1 MACAWRIRHKLILG
15 LGLVVAII
23 ALLLVG
29 TYKGLASYMS
39 TTKTMD
45 SKLLEL
51 QAAYELKH
59 AIAALAGSTKADDQS
74 GKEGDDNRSESINH
88 KTPLELKNEFLAK
101 ASPAKAALEGYERQL
116 RDTVERHR
124 DPDNGYLPSQ
134 IVNSLLNDFKQL
146 DQGIENAFADEK
158 HPDYVFKAG
167 VASSNGTKP
176 RHFSAAIDTAI
187 DNLVRRSDELL
198 QAIYDSLTDRIK
210 TAKEENKQSMWI
222 VGTASVVGILL
233 MTGLLRF
240 FYGWVFYPVRD
251 LERGAG
257 RVAQGDFEH
266 RIEVHSGDEM
276 EDLAA
281 AFNNMTS
288 RLRDMYRDLARQVN
302 ERSRQLVRSERLAG
316 VGFLA
321 AGVAHEI
328 NNPLAS
334 IAFCSEAL
342 ETRLAEL
349 IKPTPLLTGLR
360 VKTEGAEDRH
370 QDWDVVIKYLKMI
383 QDEAFRCK
391 EITERLLEFSR
402 TGERRREQVD
412 LGELVQSVLDMVQ
425 HLQNRKGKEIVFE
438 QAASIRVWVNTQ
450 EIKSVVLNLI
460 VNALDSMEEGG
471 TLTVALRQH
480 HELAEL
486 TFADSGCGMPAEVLE
501 NIFEPFFTRS
511 RTGKGTGLGLT
522 ITHRIIT
529 QHGGEIEAASPGI
542 NEGSVFTVRLPMK
555 PVDDQEP
562 ANRSP
567 ESGTKSLED
576 LPRDT
581 RAGKRQREAA

>member
-1 MACAWRIRHKLILG
+1 VACAWRIRHKLILG

-29 TYKGLASYMS
+29 TYKGLASYMA
-39 TTKTMD
+39 TTKTME
-45 SKLLEL
+45 SKLSEL
-51 QAAYELKH
+51 DKAYDLKRAIADLAASNKPADQGDGEGNENRADLGIHNTPSALNEFVGKVNPTKAALAAYEK
-59 AIAALAGSTKADDQS
+59 
-74 GKEGDDNRSESINH
+74 
-88 KTPLELKNEFLAK
+88 
-101 ASPAKAALEGYERQL
+101 QL
-116 RDTVERHR
+116 LDTLDRHR
-124 DPDNGYLPSQ
+124 DPNYGYELSQ
-134 IVNSLLNDFKQL
+134 IVNSLKTDFKKL
-146 DQGIENAFADEK
+146 DQCIQNAFDEK
-158 HPDYVFKAG
+158 HPDYAFKNEA
-167 VASSNGTKP
+167 VSNGVKP
-176 RHFSAAIDTAI
+176 KHFSASIDAAIE
-187 DNLVRRSDELL
+187 NLVLNSDQLL
-198 QAIYDSLTDRIK
+198 QGIYQSLYKRIED
-210 TAKEENKQSMWI
+210 AKKENNHSMWI
-222 VGTASVVGILL
+222 VGATSVVGVLL
-233 MTGLLRF
+233 MTCLLRF

-251 LERGAG
+251 LEKGAG

-342 ETRLAEL
+342 ETRLADL
-349 IKPTPLLTGLR
+349 MKPKSKLPSLKLKL
-360 VKTEGAEDRH
+360 EGNEDRT
-370 QDWDVVIKYLKMI
+370 QDWEVIIKYLKMI

-402 TGERRREQVD
+402 TGERRREQTD
-412 LGELVQSVLDMVQ
+412 LAELVQSVLDMVQ

-438 QAASIRVWVNTQ
+438 PTGPIRVWINTQ

-471 TLTVALRQH
+471 TLTIALRQH

-486 TFADSGCGMPAEVLE
+486 VFADTGCGMPAEVLE

-529 QHGGEIEAASPGI
+529 QHGGEIEAASPGV

-555 PVDDQEP
+555 PVEDQE
-562 ANRSP
+562 AVSRNP
-567 ESGTKSLED
+567 ESGMKGPED
-576 LPRDT
+576 ESRET
-581 RAGKRQREAA
+581 RSGKRRREAA